1 MTCDYIPHSKQ
12 LNDCNWN
19 YFGFIRIL
27 NALEALSFSYSIFR
41 GTISFQTNRCH
52 ETSSQQGHFIDFI
65 AFFFS
70 VLSPRAKYFISPRLL
85 SCL

>member
-1 MTCDYIPHSKQ
+1 MTATEII
-12 LNDCNWN
+12 
-19 YFGFIRIL
+19 FGFIHIL

-41 GTISFQTNRCH
+41 GTVSFQTNRRH
-52 ETSSQQGHFIDFI
+52 ETSSQQGHLIDSI
-65 AFFFS
+65 AFLFFS